1 MEITE
6 IHTSQT
12 SVTRLYHIDR
22 NNGNKTTPT
31 TTTWHVEK
39 KNSHQSS
46 SAAISTSCILF
57 LQRLFLPVGYPKSVR
72 PEYLRYQ
79 MWDSIQGICSYLRG
93 VLTTRSVLQGAGVGS
108 ATSSAVVAALIWVLK
123 DGIGMIGSLGFA
135 YLFSDVFE
143 TNIKE
148 WRLFADLL
156 NNVALTLDLA
166 LSLVP
171 SYHLTFTALSA
182 MCKSCCWVCAG
193 ATKGM
198 LYGIFHPSP
207 DIAYRPQSNTHNPP
221 ISFLQVAYLPILLW
235 MII

>member
-1 MEITE
+1 
-6 IHTSQT
+6 
-12 SVTRLYHIDR
+12 
-22 NNGNKTTPT
+22 
-31 TTTWHVEK
+31 
-39 KNSHQSS
+39 
-46 SAAISTSCILF
+46 
-57 LQRLFLPVGYPKSVR
+57 
-72 PEYLRYQ
+72 

-108 ATSSAVVAALIWVLK
+108 ATSSAVTAALIWVLK

-135 YLFSDVFE
+135 YLFSDIFE

-182 MCKSCCWVCAG
+182 ICKSCCWVCAG

-198 LYGIFHPSP
+198 LLLLMLLLLLLLLLLFIINLLITPLS
-207 DIAYRPQSNTHNPP
+207 
-221 ISFLQVAYLPILLW
+221 ISTIQVVYLLILR
-235 MII
+235 

>member
-1 MEITE
+1 
-6 IHTSQT
+6 
-12 SVTRLYHIDR
+12 
-22 NNGNKTTPT
+22 
-31 TTTWHVEK
+31 
-39 KNSHQSS
+39 
-46 SAAISTSCILF
+46 
-57 LQRLFLPVGYPKSVR
+57 
-72 PEYLRYQ
+72 

-198 LYGIFHPSP
+198 VCWLFHSLS
-207 DIAYRPQSNTHNPP
+207 DIT
-221 ISFLQVAYLPILLW
+221 
-235 MII
+235 

>member
-6 IHTSQT
+6 LHTT
-12 SVTRLYHIDR
+12 SKVTRVYQIHHKKK
-22 NNGNKTTPT
+22 KTTPT
-31 TTTWHVEK
+31 PWNVEK
-39 KNSHQSS
+39 KTSNQTS

-108 ATSSAVVAALIWVLK
+108 ATSSAVTAALVWVLK

-135 YLFSDVFE
+135 YLFSDLFE

-182 MCKSCCWVCAG
+182 ICKSCCWVCAG

-198 LYGIFHPSP
+198 VCWLFHSLS
-207 DIAYRPQSNTHNPP
+207 DIT
-221 ISFLQVAYLPILLW
+221 
-235 MII
+235 